1 MKKSLVISIMIFVLL
16 SGINIF
22 LDYSIS
28 NYKLTGA
35 GITATVGFVILEP
48 NETIYIDSPQNT
60 TYNFSIGENYTLD
73 LNVSATFTPDA
84 WWYTLYDLKHDII
97 TDYGVSFTPNITF
110 DANRWGN
117 KLSVS
122 ANKSITGTV
131 FQKNVTFF
139 VNVPNSA
146 PILDPI
152 NSSLYVCEEDR
163 INYEFRGYDIDEDFI
178 LLDISPKNPFFLD
191 PNSMEGEEE
200 INSVIISVILTKSYL
215 GGVNVGSKTYLETL
229 SITDGEYADTN
240 QTNITIIEINNNP
253 DMDNIGVQTIWT
265 SGENSTFNYQL
276 EVDDVESGNQN
287 SGNLT
292 FDLTFIGEPNLFNI
306 NNTGYMNYTADVSD
320 LGVHNLTLCTT
331 DIGLTNTHE
340 NISLCNQDGSAI
352 TECQNF
358 SLTVTNANRPP
369 TIIDYY
375 PEELYFGNKGTNE
388 IYFNITKYDPDY
400 TIPDAYWYVDNS
412 LKEYDTGN
420 SSDEFRYTF
429 SCGVEGNHTVRVDI
443 TDGELTDSLEWV
455 VGVTVTACIDNPP
468 PVGDSG
474 GGGGGGSPGCEEKW
488 ACGFWQ
494 VCQDLNTSLNLGI
507 LSGKDYRDVV
517 NNCSLKYLFG
527 IDCGIHTRTCVDI
540 NNCSTTYKKPNEM
553 ESCQYV
559 FNPGC
564 NDGIQNCHGGLCEL
578 LVDCGGAC
586 PACPT
591 CSDKIQNQ
599 GEDGIDCG
607 GPCPFR
613 CIVEEPYKLDI
624 KLWQVLIIL
633 ILLILIIIIV
643 LKIRQISKIKEEFK
657 NQY

>member
-240 QTNITIIEINNNP
+240 QTNITIIEINNN
-253 DMDNIGVQTIWT
+253 
-265 SGENSTFNYQL
+265 
-276 EVDDVESGNQN
+276 
-287 SGNLT
+287 
-292 FDLTFIGEPNLFNI
+292 
-306 NNTGYMNYTADVSD
+306 
-320 LGVHNLTLCTT
+320 
-331 DIGLTNTHE
+331 HE